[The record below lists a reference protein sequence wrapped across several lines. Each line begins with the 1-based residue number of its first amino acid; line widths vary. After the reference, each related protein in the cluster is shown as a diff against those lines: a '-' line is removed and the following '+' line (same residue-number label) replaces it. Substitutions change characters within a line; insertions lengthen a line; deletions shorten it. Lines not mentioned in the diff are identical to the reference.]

1 MEASALLIPDQILAS
16 SEEVAHRLRSGG
28 FAEVTVRSLN
38 TGQHVTLTFS
48 CKKRGPDGRLLSRAT
63 KEGRV
68 GLPDADIVYIDD
80 HLREMVGSFNP
91 RTGELRISPEADKPR
106 AWTASKILAWV
117 DGSYE
122 MDEVAETF
130 LATRC
135 SRCARKLTDPVSVE
149 RGLGPECHG
158 LPTSSRMA

>member
-1 MEASALLIPDQILAS
+1 MSNSALLIPDQILAS
-16 SEEVAHRLRSGG
+16 ANEVANRLEIGG

-38 TGQHVTLTFS
+38 TGDHVTLTFS
-48 CKKRGPDGRLLSRAT
+48 CKKRGQDGRLVSRAT

-68 GLPDADIVYIDD
+68 GLHDSDIVYIDD

-91 RTGELRISPEADKPR
+91 KTNELRINKDADKAR
-106 AWTASKILAWV
+106 AWAATKLLDWTQGTYDLEA
-117 DGSYE
+117 
-122 MDEVAETF
+122 VAETF

-135 SRCARKLTDPVSVE
+135 SRCARKLTDPISVE

>member
-16 SEEVAHRLRSGG
+16 ATEVAHRLNTGG

-68 GLPDADIVYIDD
+68 GMREADIVYIDD

-91 RTGELRISPEADKPR
+91 RTGELKLSPEADTPR
-106 AWTASKILAWV
+106 AWAATKTLAWIN
-117 DGSYE
+117 DDYD
-122 MDEVAETF
+122 MDAVAETF